1 MLTGGSGQTSFLKY
15 SGIFMGIIFY
25 VLLTLFLVLLA
36 FVIWTVVRTRQQ
48 AWEELSFSFKCY
60 KGPAGEPL
68 WNGILPTSVD
78 DYTEP
83 RYVYENLKESCDY
96 LPENGRI
103 IGYRISPE
111 LVIHSRINPSL
122 NLPCLSSYISRYGGK
137 LLNLNECV
145 VLLDNWDKVSQLREK
160 AGDAPLD
167 VKTFWALSDQ
177 SLPIEVNVYRRTCR
191 NMVGFNNVW
200 CALILKR

>member
-1 MLTGGSGQTSFLKY
+1 MRGSGQISLLKY
-15 SGIFMGIIFY
+15 SDIFMSIIFY
-25 VLLTLFLVLLA
+25 VLLTLFFVLLA
-36 FVIWTVVRTRQQ
+36 FYIWAVARIRQR
-48 AWEELSFSFKCY
+48 AREELSSSSKCY
-60 KGPAGEPL
+60 GGPAGEPF

-96 LPENGRI
+96 FPENGRI
-103 IGYRISPE
+103 IGYRISSE

-122 NLPCLSSYISRYGGK
+122 NLPCLSSYIERYGGK
-137 LLNLNECV
+137 LLNLDECG

-160 AGDAPLD
+160 AGDTPLD
-167 VKTFWALSDQ
+167 MKTFWALSDRL
-177 SLPIEVNVYRRTCR
+177 LPLEVDVYHRTCR
-191 NMVGFNNVW
+191 DMAGFNNVW

>member
-1 MLTGGSGQTSFLKY
+1 MS
-15 SGIFMGIIFY
+15 IIFY

-48 AWEELSFSFKCY
+48 AREELSFSSKCY

-83 RYVYENLKESCDY
+83 RYVYENLKESYDY

-103 IGYRISPE
+103 IGYRISSE